1 MQMLRRRHLNDLII
15 FDNSMENSISKS
27 ICNSL
32 ARDDLQIRV
41 LDIVWD
47 NVGFIINT
55 NCIES
60 TSHLKQ
66 K

>member
-1 MQMLRRRHLNDLII
+1 MLRRRHLNDLII

-55 NCIES
+55 NCIEA

>member
-1 MQMLRRRHLNDLII
+1 MRLLSRRQLNNLIV

-32 ARDDLQIRV
+32 AKDDLQIRIM
-41 LDIVWD
+41 DIVWD

-55 NCIES
+55 DCIK
-60 TSHLKQ
+60 TISHLKQ

>member
-32 ARDDLQIRV
+32 ARDDLQIRI

-55 NCIES
+55 DCIK
-60 TSHLKQ
+60 TISHLKQ